1 MRPPSRIWQLVGFGA
16 IVAFAIVVCMAVPGP
31 GKRPENL
38 FKKTEQPPPV
48 EDVDPKANMPD
59 LPFELENGAAHFGN
73 PEAAVKVTAFIP
85 GVGGCGNGTAIA
97 VKKIAE
103 ANKDRLS
110 VEVLDFETESGAS
123 RQEELG
129 VHCAGL
135 LINGKQLIKTTDEH
149 GNERTLEFSSNFGET
164 YGEDELF
171 QALDIEFQQAY
182 GEKCERVELS
192 PPKASAGDG
201 QAHDQTPT
209 QGKADE

>member
-1 MRPPSRIWQLVGFGA
+1 VRPPSRIWQVVGFGA

-85 GVGGCGNGTAIA
+85 GVGGCGNATAIA

-110 VEVLDFETESGAS
+110 VEVLDFETESGAG
-123 RQEELG
+123 RQEDLG

-135 LINGKQLIKTTDEH
+135 VINGKQLIKTTDEH

-182 GEKCERVELS
+182 GEKCKRVPLDAAQA
-192 PPKASAGDG
+192 PA
-201 QAHDQTPT
+201 AHDQGDDPEPT
-209 QGKADE
+209 EETDDE